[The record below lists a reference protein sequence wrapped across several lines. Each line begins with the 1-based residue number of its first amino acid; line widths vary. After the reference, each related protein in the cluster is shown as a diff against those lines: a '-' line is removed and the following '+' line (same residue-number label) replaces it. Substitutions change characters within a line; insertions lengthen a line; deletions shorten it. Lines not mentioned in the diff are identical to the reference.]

1 MYCLLIIVILKKEEK
16 CHLFECDVI
25 DDANRNA
32 GDDVICNVPE
42 MEGLHAIAVTTLS
55 YGGGCLCK

>member
-1 MYCLLIIVILKKEEK
+1 LFTDHSNLNKRKKN
-16 CHLFECDVI
+16 CHLIEGDVI

-32 GDDVICNVPE
+32 GDDVICYVPE